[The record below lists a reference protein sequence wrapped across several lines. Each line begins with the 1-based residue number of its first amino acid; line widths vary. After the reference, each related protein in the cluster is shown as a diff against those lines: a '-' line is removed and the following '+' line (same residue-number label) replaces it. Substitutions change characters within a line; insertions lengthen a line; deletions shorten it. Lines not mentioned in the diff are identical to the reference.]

1 MLSAYVGWYA
11 GFSAIGSDTTYNNY
25 TSYSLN
31 YAQLNFGI
39 EQQVDELLDGDVKFY
54 VKGHVST
61 GIMVNGSQTLNSNV
75 YDVKG
80 HEDFGSIL
88 LSGLVGGKVSL
99 GISDRSSMYTQFMYG
114 INDPIPVDRTADIER
129 VRMTSAILSLGVVV
143 NLITK

>member
-1 MLSAYVGWYA
+1 M
-11 GFSAIGSDTTYNNY
+11 
-25 TSYSLN
+25 
-31 YAQLNFGI
+31 
-39 EQQVDELLDGDVKFY
+39 
-54 VKGHVST
+54 
-61 GIMVNGSQTLNSNV
+61 NSNV

-88 LSGLVGGKVSL
+88 SGLVGGNVSL